1 MNGLYYGICLLF
13 AIGSTMAGCN
23 IQKVIECR
31 NQYAPKMQDGGD
43 KETRCKVASD
53 LTNCMVSAASGCGD
67 EVEKILDQP

>member
-43 KETRCKVASD
+43 KETRCKRTQTVCS
-53 LTNCMVSAASGCGD
+53 
-67 EVEKILDQP
+67 